1 MSPLSEIEIN
11 SINDIDQKLFFN
23 LCNMFIH
30 SGSNVQL
37 SVVTRS
43 ILKTAFQT
51 NNDRQFVANDDE
63 NSEKSILIEKN
74 NWFLSRLHVSPFLC
88 TLTFRM
94 KNIVD
99 HNVNL

>member
-1 MSPLSEIEIN
+1 MSPLSEIEIS
-11 SINDIDQKLFFN
+11 SINDIEKLFFN

-37 SVVTRS
+37 LVVRRS

-63 NSEKSILIEKN
+63 NSKKSILTEK
-74 NWFLSRLHVSPFLC
+74 
-88 TLTFRM
+88 
-94 KNIVD
+94 K
-99 HNVNL
+99 